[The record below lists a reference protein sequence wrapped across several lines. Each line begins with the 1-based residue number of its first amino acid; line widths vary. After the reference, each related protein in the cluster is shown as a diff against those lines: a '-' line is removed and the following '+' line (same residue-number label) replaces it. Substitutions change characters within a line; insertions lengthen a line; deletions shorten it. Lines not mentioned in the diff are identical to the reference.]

1 MYLKMSGAVLIILAA
16 YLYGFNLASM
26 YYNRVR
32 LLEEFLM
39 ALEMFLTEVNFGL
52 TPLPQ
57 AFISIAKNI
66 NRPVGSLFLDAAR
79 LMQQNR
85 GLSACECW
93 RAALRKNTRE
103 LDMPQKNMDLLDR
116 LGSIWGRSDKSGQQR
131 QVALIQELLRQ
142 ALGEAQVE
150 HQKNNKICKYL
161 GLLGGITLVI
171 FLL

>member
-85 GLSACECW
+85 G
-93 RAALRKNTRE
+93 
-103 LDMPQKNMDLLDR
+103 
-116 LGSIWGRSDKSGQQR
+116 
-131 QVALIQELLRQ
+131 
-142 ALGEAQVE
+142 
-150 HQKNNKICKYL
+150 
-161 GLLGGITLVI
+161 
-171 FLL
+171 

>member
-1 MYLKMSGAVLIILAA
+1 MYLKMSGAALIILAA
-16 YLYGFNLASM
+16 YLFGLNLSLM

-32 LLEEFLM
+32 LLEELLM
-39 ALEMFLTEVNFGL
+39 ALEMFLTEVNWL

-57 AFISIAKNI
+57 AFLSIAKKI
-66 NRPVGSLFLDAAR
+66 NRPVGSLFFDAAR

-116 LGSIWGRSDKSGQQR
+116 LGSIWGRGDKSGQQR
-131 QVALIQELLRQ
+131 QIVLIQELLRQ

-161 GLLGGITLVI
+161 GLLGGMTLVI

>member
-1 MYLKMSGAVLIILAA
+1 MYLKISGAALIILASN
-16 YLYGFNLASM
+16 LYGHNLALM

-32 LLEEFLM
+32 RLEELLM
-39 ALEMFLTEVNFGL
+39 ALEMFLTEVNYSL

-57 AFISIAKNI
+57 AFISIARNI
-66 NRPVGSLFLDAAR
+66 NRPVGGLFSDAAK

-93 RAALRKNTRE
+93 RSALKKYYQD
-103 LDMPQKNMDLLDR
+103 LDLSRNNMDILDR
-116 LGSIWGRSDKSGQQR
+116 LGSIWGRGDKSGQQR

-142 ALGEAQVE
+142 ALGEAQE
-150 HQKNNKICKYL
+150 KHQKNEKICKYL